1 MSSCAPKLAHDSM
14 GAKSASC
21 KLQSVVRKLPSYCS
35 FLFLLFSQDIRA
47 FTQLDLANPACSA
60 ASPCTAMPTYSDA
73 IVNSFTTSY
82 TTGSAVAK
90 AQGLSAPSLL
100 FASTLSQP
108 DTNNFSNLCDD
119 DDDVYYPRGRR
130 CRYAYR
136 SKARF
141 HVWMQNLTSCEMACQ
156 HQDASNMTV
165 ISCTPMFPHHNDLF
179 IGSHTTIP
187 LCLVHVLPTRNLTL
201 CCICL

>member
-1 MSSCAPKLAHDSM
+1 MSAVGDDIYIFGGETDPIPPFPPGAYSNEMWKFSGDEDSWPCSPLFPIDIQAFPSFSGRNRDACAWHSNVSSCQFR
-14 GAKSASC
+14 AK
-21 KLQSVVRKLPSYCS
+21 
-35 FLFLLFSQDIRA
+35 DG
-47 FTQLDLANPACSA
+47 
-60 ASPCTAMPTYSDA
+60 
-73 IVNSFTTSY
+73 
-82 TTGSAVAK
+82 TGE
-90 AQGLSAPSLL
+90 G
-100 FASTLSQP
+100 
-108 DTNNFSNLCDD
+108 
-119 DDDVYYPRGRR
+119 GRER
-130 CRYAYR
+130 TPVCRYAYR